1 VAGSEEGFKER
12 RRAMRVFYGSLIGVV
27 ALLMVVPLAEAKSSP
42 FQPREIATATGSEQ
56 AELP

>member
-1 VAGSEEGFKER
+1 
-12 RRAMRVFYGSLIGVV
+12 MRVFYGSLIEVV